1 MIKSIIQ
8 WEISIAKFSAVIG
21 GMLGVVFFLF
31 GNTLGQAVTDNSVGF
46 IEAILYLVRTIF
58 ALFLFGSVLSIILHI
73 LGALTSMIRSNK
85 T

>member
-1 MIKSIIQ
+1 
-8 WEISIAKFSAVIG
+8 
-21 GMLGVVFFLF
+21 
-31 GNTLGQAVTDNSVGF
+31 VGF